1 MLDRR
6 RRHDLRMGCLR
17 RPRAGVVFA
26 LPAFDCA
33 LEVVSPAPR
42 LVKRV
47 SHRLRNMFQPVM
59 EKPVPQPND
68 PAERSRGFVDG
79 NHRIDS
85 RWASG
90 SSRTRRH
97 GKLAI
102 EIGRSAEHT
111 SEPQYL
117 MRSTY

>member
-59 EKPVPQPND
+59 EKPVPHPND
-68 PAERSRGFVDG
+68 PPEKSRGFVEG
-79 NHRIDS
+79 THRLDYL
-85 RWASG
+85 WARGTSG
-90 SSRTRRH
+90 HLHPRKMANR
-97 GKLAI
+97 
-102 EIGRSAEHT
+102 IGG
-111 SEPQYL
+111 
-117 MRSTY
+117 